1 LLSGDATPLED
12 APDVDAD
19 TAESASTMEPN
30 FLPPDVDADAPDVDA
45 DAPDLDGQ
53 DCAVDAEVQTEIDA
67 EDDTDAPPAPTPPE
81 TVQAADPP
89 GA

>member
-1 LLSGDATPLED
+1 MLSGDATPLED

-30 FLPPDVDADAPDVDA
+30 FLPPDVDA

>member
-19 TAESASTMEPN
+19 TAESASTMEPD
-30 FLPPDVDADAPDVDA
+30 FLPPDVDA

-53 DCAVDAEVQTEIDA
+53 DCAAVDAEVEAELDA
-67 EDDTDAPPAPTPPE
+67 EVDDDAETDAPPVPTPSE